1 MRGCELCLWLQD
13 KLMTVVAEE
22 GTSGGDNVH
31 WIFKNK
37 DHGKAAATASLG
49 LVTLW
54 DVEGGL
60 PQLDKYL
67 YSKDPHVVAGA
78 LLGVG
83 IVNSNIRVSRSCHR
97 SLTSAGGSSLKEGL
111 AYRKPWNPASLAAD
125 ARMIPGCW
133 DAPALHS
140 LTATPTGARPRQ
152 CTNSPDSHPQR
163 KQGACGAG

>member
-1 MRGCELCLWLQD
+1 MLRRRTGHCGESMMTMFEQTESHLHPLLQSCCRSADCHIGHRGCRSMRGCELCLWLQD

-111 AYRKPWNPASLAAD
+111 AYRKPW
-125 ARMIPGCW
+125 
-133 DAPALHS
+133 
-140 LTATPTGARPRQ
+140 
-152 CTNSPDSHPQR
+152 
-163 KQGACGAG
+163 